1 MREHEETPWGRA
13 LRDAEK
19 VLLGF
24 FSYVIVASLI
34 SPLPSRQRL
43 LVIGLNLLS
52 GWTVLALSRRGADP
66 RLEAL
71 RDWLPCILILLAY
84 RESGLFFTPD
94 PTHRLDR
101 LFEGWDN
108 VILRSHWVE
117 SILSAAAPWLEHYL
131 ELSYLLCYPLVP
143 LGLGCLYHARRSGT
157 LGHEE
162 GERAISRF
170 WAAVVM
176 ALMFCYVVYPLFP
189 LTPPRS
195 LFHDVP
201 GPAIRPLFRKVNGW
215 LLGQYGVQACIF
227 PSGHVAGVTAAAL
240 AVRAALPRL
249 GLVFLV
255 AAASVA
261 VATVYGRYH
270 YAADAL
276 AGALVGVAAFILTGP
291 KVRRGASR
299 AG

>member
-1 MREHEETPWGRA
+1 M
-13 LRDAEK
+13 RDAEK

-24 FSYVIVASLI
+24 FAYVIVASLAH
-34 SPLPSRQRL
+34 PLSIRQRL
-43 LVIGLNLLS
+43 LVLGLNLLS
-52 GWTVLALSRRGADP
+52 GWAVLALSRRGAEH
-66 RLEAL
+66 RLTAL

-101 LFEGWDN
+101 LFEGWDEAL
-108 VILRSHWVE
+108 LRSRTVE
-117 SILSAAAPWLEHYL
+117 MVLSTCSPWLEHYL
-131 ELSYLLCYPLVP
+131 EFSYFLCYPLVP
-143 LGLGCLYHARRSGT
+143 LGFGCLANARRSGT
-157 LGHEE
+157 IGQEE
-162 GERAISRF
+162 GERATSRF

-176 ALMFCYVVYPLFP
+176 ALVFCYVVYPLFP

-227 PSGHVAGVTAAAL
+227 PSGHVAGVTATAL
-240 AVRAALPRL
+240 AVRAVLPRL

-276 AGALVGVAAFILTGP
+276 AGALVGAASFAL
-291 KVRRGASR
+291 SR
-299 AG
+299 KRH